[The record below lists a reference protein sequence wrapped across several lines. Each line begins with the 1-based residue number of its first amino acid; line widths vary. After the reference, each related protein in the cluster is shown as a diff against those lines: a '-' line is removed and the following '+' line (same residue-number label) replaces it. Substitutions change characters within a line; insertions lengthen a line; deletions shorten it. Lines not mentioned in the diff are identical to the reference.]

1 MRSRLIPA
9 IAFSLATLTACSS
22 SGSDASPASS
32 DAGLTPAQ
40 AAQQV
45 WDDSTPGLRD
55 GMCRDYDVTDREDV
69 IVAMILGGASEE
81 EAEAMYS
88 IWEREC

>member
-1 MRSRLIPA
+1 MKVIA
-9 IAFSLATLTACSS
+9 FVIAFSLATLTACSS

-40 AAQQV
+40 VAQQV

-55 GMCRDYDVTDREDV
+55 GMCRDYDVTDLQDAV
-69 IVAMILGGASEE
+69 VAMILAGASQE